1 MKASDF
7 NENILPYR
15 LMLAGGKYYPQVFST
30 VWENFEVDSDD
41 DDDDDE
47 DYTTVCFDTEAEA
60 RAYLKMRAERRLLQY
75 REYLSHRD
83 DQAEHIRLAEVWIKN
98 IDSAVIFTDTIG
110 Q

>member
-1 MKASDF
+1 MNASDF

-15 LMLAGGKYYPQVFST
+15 VMLAGDKYYPQVFSA
-30 VWENFEVDSDD
+30 VWENFEDDSDED
-41 DDDDDE
+41 EDE
-47 DYTTVCFDTEAEA
+47 DYAIVCFDTEAEA
-60 RAYLKMRAERRLLQY
+60 RAYLKMRAERRLRQY

-98 IDSAVIFTDTIG
+98 IDSAVIFTDTTG